1 MRKVFFLL
9 PWLFGFLTGFSQND
23 GRLLD
28 WPMKLN
34 HLSIKVNADAFTAT
48 TFIEMEFC
56 NPNDKEIEGL
66 YHFQLEPG
74 QAITAF
80 QLELNGKYRDG
91 SIEEKWKAR
100 NAYNTIVGKRID
112 PALLQMDYTNH
123 YRLNIYPIPA
133 KGCRRVTMTIQ
144 Q

>member
-1 MRKVFFLL
+1 MQFFNIWHPATNHCCMRKYLL
-9 PWLFGFLTGFSQND
+9 LLSGLFAFLTVFSQNN

-34 HLSIKVNADAFTAT
+34 HLYIKVHADAFTAI
-48 TFIEMEFC
+48 TFMEMEFC

-66 YHFQLEPG
+66 YNFQLEPG

-91 SIEEKWKAR
+91 SI
-100 NAYNTIVGKRID
+100 
-112 PALLQMDYTNH
+112 
-123 YRLNIYPIPA
+123 
-133 KGCRRVTMTIQ
+133 
-144 Q
+144 